1 LLTGVGTCR
10 DFAHL
15 GIALCRATGVSARFV
30 SVYAPGLSPMDFHA
44 VFEAY
49 EDGRWCVHDPT
60 GLAPRPSLVRVAT
73 GRDAAD
79 TAFAAVN
86 WGLAEFESLEVTAVA
101 QPYLPTDDHSEMIE
115 LA

>member
-1 LLTGVGTCR
+1 
-10 DFAHL
+10 
-15 GIALCRATGVSARFV
+15 
-30 SVYAPGLSPMDFHA
+30 MDFHA
-44 VFEAY
+44 VFEAF

-86 WGLAEFESLEVTAVA
+86 WGLADFETVEVTAVA
-101 QPYLPTDDHSEMIE
+101 QPFLPIDDHTERFE